1 MGVRIR
7 SRVVKGDESGAT
19 LVIVALLLIALL
31 GMMVLVLDVG
41 GLLVKRRYMVQAAD
55 AAALAAAESCA
66 VGAGTVLGNGQPAG
80 DPKTVALTYSRS
92 QGQNEDTTVVPGVG
106 ADSGGIVAASTV
118 GCQTS
123 SKGHVTVSYTTQ
135 QSLFF
140 AGIFGYGPSS
150 SVGSRATATWG
161 PLGSGNAV
169 PIALQAGQL
178 QGSCHIPD
186 PLAINKECAF
196 WFNNNDTA
204 DAQNT
209 WRFMNLDQWNVS
221 PTAHCVN
228 SGDKARQAWIETGF
242 PDPLLL
248 NGTPPGNS
256 PTYVCA
262 AGGKSNNFADLAKQ
276 EGQIKLFPVNDCAG
290 QLPGVCPA
298 TPDKFDIIGFSSLL
312 VEHVYKGD
320 DPLAIGSFGANG
332 QCILTLPSLTNGT
345 TALTS
350 ILSTTPNTKG
360 CPTTAPPV
368 SGITNVTVSYPSPK
382 TTVTCGTTA
391 PCLYNTST
399 GVLTW
404 SGGTKA
410 NASIKFDWAFSNTA
424 GACGTHTSDP
434 NAICLVTVYK
444 GFVTSSG
451 VIGGAD
457 FGARTI
463 RLCELPPEVTV
474 STCPN

>member
-19 LVIVALLLIALL
+19 LVIVALLLVALL
-31 GMMVLVLDVG
+31 GMVVLVLDVG

-66 VGAGTVLGNGQPAG
+66 VAPGTVLGNGQPAG
-80 DPKTVALTYSRS
+80 DPKTEALTYSRS
-92 QGQNEDTTVVPGVG
+92 QGQNPDATVVPGAG
-106 ADSGGIVAASTV
+106 ADSYGIVAASTV

-140 AGIFGYGPSS
+140 AGIFGYGPSG
-150 SVGSRATATWG
+150 SVGARATATWG

-169 PIALQAGQL
+169 PIVLELGQL
-178 QGSCHIPD
+178 QGPCNIPD
-186 PLAINKECAF
+186 PLAINKPCAF
-196 WFNNNDTA
+196 WYNNNDFGNA
-204 DAQNT
+204 T
-209 WRFMNLDQWNVS
+209 WGFMNLDKWNVL
-221 PTAHCVN
+221 PGDHCSN
-228 SGDKARQAWIETGF
+228 AGSSSRSGWIATGY
-242 PDPLLL
+242 PDPLPL
-248 NGTPPGNS
+248 NGTPPGTA
-256 PTYVCA
+256 PTYVCNDR
-262 AGGKSNNFADLAKQ
+262 GHSSRDWKDLAAE
-276 EGQIKLFPVNDCAG
+276 EGHIKLFPVNDCAG
-290 QLPGVCPA
+290 QLPPCPA
-298 TPDKFDIIGFSSLL
+298 TPDKYDIVGFTSLL
-312 VEHVYKGD
+312 VEHVYMGN
-320 DPLAIGSFGANG
+320 DPLAIGSFGALG
-332 QCILTLPSLTNGT
+332 TCALTLPTLNNGT
-345 TALTS
+345 TTLTS

-368 SGITNVTVSYPSPK
+368 SGITNVTVSYPKPK
-382 TTVTCGTTA
+382 TAVTCGTTA

-410 NASIKFDWAFSNTA
+410 NASITFKWAFSDTA
-424 GACGTHTSDP
+424 GACGTRPSDP

-451 VIGGAD
+451 IIGGTD